1 MNDNTLHHKK
11 YKRNQRMEK
20 RKKKVKKV
28 IRKIDTDQHR
38 QIAKKVLIIIAA
50 AAVVCALIFVLYRI
64 IDNSRR
70 DAFISTLVSD
80 YQEDPEAAL
89 AKYHDTDISFNG
101 MVYLTESPD
110 GRIYVKSPGAP
121 DDGTDKYYLRCSF
134 TNSNDPDIINNISPG
149 DILVIKGHL
158 NFTASKITN
167 GFDSWVSVTEV
178 RKK

>member
-11 YKRNQRMEK
+11 YKRNQRMEN

-38 QIAKKVLIIIAA
+38 QAAKRAAIVIAIAA
-50 AAVVCALIFVLYRI
+50 AVGLLIFTIYCI
-64 IDNSRR
+64 IADNKR

-80 YQEDPEAAL
+80 YQADPDAAL

-101 MVYLTESPD
+101 KVYLTESVD
-110 GRIYVKSPGAP
+110 GRIYVQSPGAP
-121 DDGTDKYYLRCSF
+121 DDGTEKYYLRCSF

-158 NFTASKITN
+158 NLTESKILN
-167 GFDSWVSVTEV
+167 GFDSWVSVSEV

>member
-1 MNDNTLHHKK
+1 MNDNTLQHKK
-11 YKRNQRMEK
+11 YKRNQRIEN

-38 QIAKKVLIIIAA
+38 QTAKKILIAIAV
-50 AAVVCALIFVLYRI
+50 AAVVCALIFAVYSI
-64 IDNSRR
+64 IADSKR

-80 YQEDPEAAL
+80 YQEDPDAAL
-89 AKYHDTDISFNG
+89 EKYHDTDIAFNG
-101 MVYLTESPD
+101 VVYLTESVD

-149 DILVIKGHL
+149 DVLVIKGHL
-158 NFTASKITN
+158 NFTASKITS
-167 GFDSWVSVTEV
+167 GFDSWVSVSEV